1 MSSVMSDRQLS
12 GYFPD
17 HYASNR
23 SPERDFFWGVI
34 FGVKPSYGKTL
45 VLHAI
50 EQRNQAPDPD
60 QEDKNNFLVIQSD
73 ILQKML
79 EAPQFNCKQ
88 IHFNFINE
96 CSQAE
101 SRAIR
106 CDEKNLAPT
115 ANLEANV

>member
-60 QEDKNNFLVIQSD
+60 QEDASNFLVIQSD

-88 IHFNFINE
+88 IVFLI
-96 CSQAE
+96 
-101 SRAIR
+101 
-106 CDEKNLAPT
+106 P
-115 ANLEANV
+115 